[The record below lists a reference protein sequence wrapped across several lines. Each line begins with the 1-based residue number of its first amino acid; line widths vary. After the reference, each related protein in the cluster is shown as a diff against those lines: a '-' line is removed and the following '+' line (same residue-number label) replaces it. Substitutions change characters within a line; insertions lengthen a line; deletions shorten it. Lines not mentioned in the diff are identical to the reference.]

1 MRGIVKKII
10 KLLDLRV
17 SIGTL
22 TIGKRYYHN
31 AAAGSA
37 FKRMFNNSL
46 QLQCAINSIFVSV
59 VKCKRFVTL
68 IPTPQQ

>member
-22 TIGKRYYHN
+22 TIGKRYYLIV
-31 AAAGSA
+31 AAGSA
-37 FKRMFNNSL
+37 FKRIFDNA
-46 QLQCAINSIFVSV
+46 LQCAFNYILVSV